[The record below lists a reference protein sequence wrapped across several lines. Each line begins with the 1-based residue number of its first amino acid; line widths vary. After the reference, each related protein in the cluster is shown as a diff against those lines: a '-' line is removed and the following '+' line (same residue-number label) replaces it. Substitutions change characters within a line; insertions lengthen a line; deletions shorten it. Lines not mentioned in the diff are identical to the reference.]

1 MTTDTT
7 APAET
12 PTGSDNVLD
21 WTPAPALIETLA
33 DRVTAFYGKT
43 ARLNEV
49 CETAAIEQWLEIGDL
64 NAGQIEALYEEVV
77 EELAA
82 RDNGKRR

>member
-1 MTTDTT
+1 MTTD

-12 PTGSDNVLD
+12 ATGSSNIEG
-21 WTPAPALIETLA
+21 WEAPAALVEDLA
-33 DRVTAFYGKT
+33 NRVTTAYGKT

-49 CETAAIEQWLEIGDL
+49 CETAAIEQWPELDNLDIS
-64 NAGQIEALYEEVV
+64 QIEELCEEIV